1 LFSFDEYRVPFLYS
15 SNGMINWFINV
26 RHEQNQSH
34 EIKRLHTPQA
44 LHERYSSDFGVVSLK
59 ILSTPNTHQ
68 RLRSYQIQTNDAVEN
83 AIAY

>member
-1 LFSFDEYRVPFLYS
+1 
-15 SNGMINWFINV
+15 
-26 RHEQNQSH
+26 
-34 EIKRLHTPQA
+34 RLHTPQA